1 MAVTTP
7 NPGGAINPSATG
19 AKPNA
24 ANPAPRAPLP
34 AASATSAGPATTTPV
49 SSATAAKPVSSTGT
63 STPETQQGPRK
74 PISVPATVR
83 ATSTAVASPAA
94 SNASNA
100 LPTTSDEVGER
111 RIFREPGKNLGGPVT
126 KEECEFW
133 LSKLQDEKLDLSKR
147 AMIGESPSYPRSLT
161 LILNIA

>member
-1 MAVTTP
+1 MAGTTP
-7 NPGGAINPSATG
+7 NAGGATNPSATG
-19 AKPNA
+19 AKANA
-24 ANPAPRAPLP
+24 ANPAPRGPLP
-34 AASATSAGPATTTPV
+34 APTATSAGPATTTPI
-49 SSATAAKPVSSTGT
+49 SSATTVKPVSSTGT

-74 PISVPATVR
+74 PISIPATVR
-83 ATSTAVASPAA
+83 ATSTAAASPAA

-100 LPTTSDEVGER
+100 LPNPDEVGER

-147 AMIGESPSYPRSLT
+147 AMIGKSSLA
-161 LILNIA
+161 IRDY